1 VAVKPVMRRSSI
13 EMNRSALALLVCLA
27 VVVLSGCQPAADT
40 NRNLAAASPSPA
52 RETFDT
58 AAIEAEVIRIEREWY
73 NATKTHSAEAAKG
86 FLADNVSLV
95 YPDGTAATKADEIRS
110 IESGAMTAD
119 TYEMTESKVTVI
131 NADSAFIT
139 GRSVIKNGKYA
150 VPGQKKPID
159 ISGEYRFLDVY
170 ARRDGKWQVV
180 ASQAVK
186 IEAGAVAPAAAASPA
201 ASVPPPPAK
210 ASPTAKTSPTP

>member
-1 VAVKPVMRRSSI
+1 
-13 EMNRSALALLVCLA
+13 MNRSALALLVGLI
-27 VVVLSGCQPAADT
+27 VLVLTGCQPAADT
-40 NRNLAAASPSPA
+40 NRNLAAASATPA
-52 RETFDT
+52 KETFDQ
-58 AAIEAEVIRIEREWY
+58 AAIEAELIRIEREWARAGQSH
-73 NATKTHSAEAAKG
+73 NAEAVKG
-86 FLADNVSLV
+86 FLADNAVMV
-95 YPDGTAATKADEIRS
+95 YPDGTTASKAEEIRT
-110 IESGAMTAD
+110 IESGAITVD
-119 TYEMTESKVTVI
+119 SYEMLEPKVMVI

-186 IEAGAVAPAAAASPA
+186 IDPAVIAAAAASPA
-201 ASVPPPPAK
+201 ASVTPPPAK
-210 ASPTAKTSPTP
+210 ASPSAKTSPTP

>member
-1 VAVKPVMRRSSI
+1 
-13 EMNRSALALLVCLA
+13 MNRSALALLVGLM
-27 VVVLSGCQPAADT
+27 VIVLSGCQPAADT
-40 NRNLAAASPSPA
+40 NRNLAAASATPA
-52 RETFDT
+52 KETFDPV
-58 AAIEAEVIRIEREWY
+58 AIEAEVIRIEREWY

-95 YPDGTAATKADEIRS
+95 YPDGTAATKADEIRA
-110 IESGAMTAD
+110 IESGAMSSD
-119 TYEMTESKVTVI
+119 SYEMVESKVTVI

-139 GRSVIKNGKYA
+139 GRSVIKNGKYT

-186 IEAGAVAPAAAASPA
+186 IEPAAVAAAAVS
-201 ASVPPPPAK
+201 PPAPAT
-210 ASPTAKTSPTP
+210 ASPSAKTSPTP

>member
-1 VAVKPVMRRSSI
+1 
-13 EMNRSALALLVCLA
+13 MNRSTLALLVGLI
-27 VVVLSGCQPAADT
+27 VLVLTGCQPAADT
-40 NRNLAAASPSPA
+40 NRNLAAASATPA
-52 RETFDT
+52 RETFDPT
-58 AAIEAEVIRIEREWY
+58 AIEAEVIRIEREWY

-86 FLADNVSLV
+86 FLADNAVIV
-95 YPDGTAATKADEIRS
+95 YPDGTAATKADEIRA

-119 TYEMTESKVTVI
+119 TYEMLESKVTVI

-139 GRSVIKNGKYA
+139 GRSTIKNGKYA

-186 IEAGAVAPAAAASPA
+186 IDPAVVAAAAAAVSP
-201 ASVPPPPAK
+201 
-210 ASPTAKTSPTP
+210 SPKTSPTP

>member
-1 VAVKPVMRRSSI
+1 
-13 EMNRSALALLVCLA
+13 MNRSALALLVGLF

-40 NRNLAAASPSPA
+40 NRNLAAASPTPA
-52 RETFDT
+52 KETFDP
-58 AAIEAEVIRIEREWY
+58 AAIEAEVMRIEREWY
-73 NATKTHSAEAAKG
+73 SATKTHSAEAAKG
-86 FLADNVSLV
+86 FLADNVVIV

-119 TYEMTESKVTVI
+119 TYEMLESKVAVT

-139 GRSVIKNGKYA
+139 GRSVIKNGTIL
-150 VPGQKKPID
+150 VPNQKKPID
-159 ISGEYRFLDVY
+159 ITGEYRFLDVY

-186 IEAGAVAPAAAASPA
+186 IDPAVIAAAASPSPATSVASPPKA
-201 ASVPPPPAK
+201 ASP
-210 ASPTAKTSPTP
+210 SPKTSPTP

>member
-1 VAVKPVMRRSSI
+1 
-13 EMNRSALALLVCLA
+13 MNRSVLALLVGLF

-40 NRNLAAASPSPA
+40 NRNLAAASATPVKEA
-52 RETFDT
+52 FDP

-73 NATKTHSAEAAKG
+73 NATKTHNADAAKG
-86 FLADNVSLV
+86 FLADNAVIV
-95 YPDGTAATKADEIRS
+95 YPDGTSATKADEIRS
-110 IESGAMTAD
+110 IESGAMSSD
-119 TYEMTESKVTVI
+119 SYEMVESKVTAI

-139 GRSVIKNGKYA
+139 GRSVIKNGKYN

-186 IEAGAVAPAAAASPA
+186 IEPAAVAAAAASPA
-201 ASVPPPPAK
+201 ASVPPAPAA
-210 ASPTAKTSPTP
+210 ASPSPKTSPTP

>member
-1 VAVKPVMRRSSI
+1 
-13 EMNRSALALLVCLA
+13 MNRSALALLAGLI

-40 NRNLAAASPSPA
+40 NRNLAAASATPA
-52 RETFDT
+52 KETFDPT
-58 AAIEAEVIRIEREWY
+58 AIEAEVMRIEHEWY

-86 FLADNVSLV
+86 FLADNVSIV

-119 TYEMTESKVTVI
+119 TYEMLESKVTVM

-180 ASQAVK
+180 ASQAVR
-186 IEAGAVAPAAAASPA
+186 IDPAVLAAAAT
-201 ASVPPPPAK
+201 
-210 ASPTAKTSPTP
+210 SPTAKTSPTP

>member
-1 VAVKPVMRRSSI
+1 
-13 EMNRSALALLVCLA
+13 MNRSALALLVGLI

-40 NRNLAAASPSPA
+40 NRNLAAASATPA
-52 RETFDT
+52 KETFDPV
-58 AAIEAEVIRIEREWY
+58 AIEAELIRIEREWAKAGQSH
-73 NATKTHSAEAAKG
+73 NAEAVKG
-86 FLADNVSLV
+86 FLADNAVMV
-95 YPDGTAATKADEIRS
+95 YPDGTTATKAEEIRT
-110 IESGAMTAD
+110 IESGAITVD
-119 TYEMTESKVTVI
+119 SYEMLEPKVMVI

-170 ARRDGKWQVV
+170 SRRDGKWQVV

-186 IEAGAVAPAAAASPA
+186 IDPAVIAAAAAAASPA
-201 ASVPPPPAK
+201 ASVPPAPAK

>member
-1 VAVKPVMRRSSI
+1 
-13 EMNRSALALLVCLA
+13 MNRSALALLVGLF

-40 NRNLAAASPSPA
+40 NRNLAVASPTPVK
-52 RETFDT
+52 EPFDP
-58 AAIEAEVIRIEREWY
+58 AAIEAEVMRIEREWY
-73 NATKTHSAEAAKG
+73 SAAKTHNAEAAKG
-86 FLADNVSLV
+86 FLADNVVIV

-119 TYEMTESKVTVI
+119 TYEMLESKVAVT

-139 GRSVIKNGKYA
+139 GRSIIKNGKIV
-150 VPGQKKPID
+150 VPNQKKPID
-159 ISGEYRFLDVY
+159 ITGEYRFLDVY

-186 IEAGAVAPAAAASPA
+186 IDPAVIAAAAASASPA
-201 ASVPPPPAK
+201 ASV
-210 ASPTAKTSPTP
+210 ASPPKAASPSPKTSPTP

>member
-1 VAVKPVMRRSSI
+1 
-13 EMNRSALALLVCLA
+13 MNRIALALLAGLI

-40 NRNLAAASPSPA
+40 NRNLAAASSTPA
-52 RETFDT
+52 KETFDP
-58 AAIEAEVIRIEREWY
+58 AAIEAELIRIEREWI
-73 NATKTHSAEAAKG
+73 NAGKTHNAEAVKG
-86 FLADNVSLV
+86 FLADNVVLI
-95 YPDGTAATKADEIRS
+95 YPDGTTATKAEEIRT
-110 IESGAMTAD
+110 IESGAITVD
-119 TYEMTESKVTVI
+119 SYDVLESKVMVI

-139 GRSVIKNGKYA
+139 GRSAIKNGKYA

-186 IEAGAVAPAAAASPA
+186 IDPAAVAAAATASPA
-201 ASVPPPPAK
+201 AS
-210 ASPTAKTSPTP
+210 ASPSATVSPAAKTSPTP